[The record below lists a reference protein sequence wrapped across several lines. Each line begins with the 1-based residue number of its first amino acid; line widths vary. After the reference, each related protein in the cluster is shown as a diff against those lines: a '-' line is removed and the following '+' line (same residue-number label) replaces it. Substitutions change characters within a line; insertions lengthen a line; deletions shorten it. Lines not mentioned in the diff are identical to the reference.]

1 MIMTR
6 LIGPCEDAQ
15 FGCWGVGQRY
25 YEWRKA
31 WILSE
36 AQRVLGR
43 RTLATRWMCEEALG
57 LGRISPCT
65 LLASPSGFEQVQD
78 FLLRIEH
85 GVYC

>member
-1 MIMTR
+1 MIPTR
-6 LIGPCEDAQ
+6 LIGPCEAAQ
-15 FGCWGVGQRY
+15 SGCWAVGQRY

-43 RTLATRWMCEEALG
+43 RALATRWMYEAALG

-65 LLASPSGFEQVQD
+65 LIVSHSGFEEVQD
-78 FLLRIEH
+78 FLLRIEY